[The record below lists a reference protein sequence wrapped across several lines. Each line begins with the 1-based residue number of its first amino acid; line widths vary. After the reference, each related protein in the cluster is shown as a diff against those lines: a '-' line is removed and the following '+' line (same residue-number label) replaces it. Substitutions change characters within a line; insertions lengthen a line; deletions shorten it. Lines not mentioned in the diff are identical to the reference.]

1 MHRHYTQRLHTYYRI
16 AHILFMLA
24 LHSFISH
31 APAILCSILH
41 PPQPTPQGGRGD
53 TINTLLIQPRPTPTH
68 KTRGLGIAR
77 SCFRA
82 RGGPGPGYSK
92 IMGSISTNMTCGYV
106 TCGRQHRENSGD
118 FGNSFWDKTTYTISF
133 LIDRQNVSRNTMRF
147 WGNVVWTRPY
157 FACGVLVTV
166 CDRTVQSR
174 VERKVFQDVDTS
186 QFIISRCS
194 MLCVG

>member
-1 MHRHYTQRLHTYYRI
+1 MIWFRNNSGYYQPTCCTCSICRGFYGYKCAGTTQRLHTRI

-77 SCFRA
+77 PCFRA

-118 FGNSFWDKTTYTISF
+118 FGNSF
-133 LIDRQNVSRNTMRF
+133 
-147 WGNVVWTRPY
+147 
-157 FACGVLVTV
+157 
-166 CDRTVQSR
+166 
-174 VERKVFQDVDTS
+174 
-186 QFIISRCS
+186 
-194 MLCVG
+194 